1 MPLRR
6 SSWVDLVLLGAVCRW
21 RFLAASACSDCARSR
36 SFGFPAPCGRGVR
49 IDAISIV
56 ATVDECPAR
65 CPVRLRFVARV
76 PLLLLWCVFLS
87 LKCGCWLPFAP
98 VSGVGRIVDEGRRR
112 RPRPCRD
119 PGRRQLSLYAWS
131 VLFCGRSLRL
141 RCSAGRLFGSRLAE
155 AHCSRRVTAALPLAG
170 ALDGRAPCVIGARRV
185 GLCSSRPSRRSVVPG
200 PGRSGRCA
208 GSRRCA
214 AGRRLPCSASR
225 WRAARR
231 LADPGVGGR
240 ALVAR
245 IDCRESWRCRSKHRV
260 RAAFCW
266 RPKERSRGR

>member
-1 MPLRR
+1 MSGSMSGPTAVRR
-6 SSWVDLVLLGAVCRW
+6 ARPRAALVV
-21 RFLAASACSDCARSR
+21 
-36 SFGFPAPCGRGVR
+36 
-49 IDAISIV
+49 
-56 ATVDECPAR
+56 
-65 CPVRLRFVARV
+65 RV
-76 PLLLLWCVFLS
+76 PVVEVWLLDAVR
-87 LKCGCWLPFAP
+87 A

-112 RPRPCRD
+112 HPRPCRD

-185 GLCSSRPSRRSVVPG
+185 GLCFSRPSRRSVVPG

-214 AGRRLPCSASR
+214 AGRRLACSASR

-231 LADPGVGGR
+231 RADPGVGGR
-240 ALVAR
+240 ALVVR